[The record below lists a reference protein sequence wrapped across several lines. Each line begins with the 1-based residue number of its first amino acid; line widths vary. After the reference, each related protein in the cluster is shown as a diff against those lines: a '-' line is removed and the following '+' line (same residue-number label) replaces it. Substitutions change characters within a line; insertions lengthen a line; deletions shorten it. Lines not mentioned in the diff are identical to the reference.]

1 MAEPSKRTFKSKLL
15 VITVSILLLMSVAT
29 LSAVAWTN
37 SATENERLTDIEN
50 QIRQSIHSRGSTLS
64 ESHALA
70 LKNLVSDNAFSDV
83 MNLVSRATGQSDVV
97 YGAFVSAE
105 GQSWAYVS
113 PTTQP
118 DSRPKP
124 DAWKE
129 LGLPAKFLTSRKQS
143 RRNVRLFDQDIEEF
157 SAPVVGDEGELLGSV
172 VYGLS
177 TRSMSLAV
185 EAARQKS
192 RAELSEA
199 LMTIGLLG
207 LLSFVVAIALISRAA
222 SHVTAPVVSL
232 TKVANKI
239 AQGERGIRADIK
251 SGDELEVLAGAF
263 NQMLQA
269 NEDAMDRLEVS
280 MQRALEADRMKSEFL
295 ANMSHEIRTPMN
307 GVLGVVKLMQ
317 ALPLDNKLFR
327 YVETIDVSANALL
340 TVINDILDF
349 SKLEAGKYSIQQ
361 VPFQPKVVVQEVA
374 ELLAARAH
382 DKDLELIYRTDPSL
396 PSFAIGDP
404 DRLKQVLTNLVGNAI
419 KFTDYGEV
427 FINMIVASQGEEELV
442 LKVSVHDSGI
452 GIDKADLPKLCE
464 VFSQVDGSM
473 ARQHG
478 GTGLGLAICKRLLKM
493 MGGDIEVTSE
503 VGVGSVFSF
512 TATVGVDERGN
523 LNSTRPQAPIGK
535 SVLVVEAS
543 RWRDLIDEHL
553 KIWGISHEVLARG
566 SQVLSVLKQA
576 KEGGK
581 GFDVVVLGTELT
593 DINVTD
599 LIRTIRAEAAFRTL
613 PVIVLAKVGGD
624 AGVAELER
632 QAVTQ
637 LQKPIRFSE
646 LYNCLANSVG
656 TLREATAVQLQP
668 LVKSMGSK
676 TILVV
681 DDNEVNQFVAAEQLE
696 QLGYRVDVAGNG
708 QEALDKIKAG
718 SYSCV
723 LMDCQMPIKDG
734 YTATRELR
742 EWEEAQGDGR
752 RMPVIAL
759 TAHALAG
766 ERERVLTAGMDDY
779 LSKPCRSSS
788 LEKLLRIYAHEVTMG
803 KLSSNEATTRTEEQ
817 TNNAGEL
824 DPEIRRSKK
833 LIHLFLER
841 VPRQLEELGEA
852 IEAGDAANLR
862 AHAHKLKG
870 SSLALGAPTMSAAA
884 ETLQKNAENGDLVG
898 AEELLFILQES
909 HLRVVELL
917 HKELEVLAAS

>member
-50 QIRQSIHSRGSTLS
+50 QIRQSIRSRGSTLS

-83 MNLVSRATGQSDVV
+83 MNLVSRATGQTDVV

-113 PTTQP
+113 PSTKP

-129 LGLPAKFLTSRKQS
+129 LGLPESFLTNRKQS
-143 RRNVRLFDQDIEEF
+143 RRNVHLFDEDIEEF

-192 RAELSEA
+192 RAELTEA

-207 LLSFVVAIALISRAA
+207 LLSFAIAIALISRAA

-232 TKVANKI
+232 TKVANQI

-269 NEDAMDRLEVS
+269 NEDAMDRLEVT

-427 FINMIVASQGEEELV
+427 FINMTVASQGEEQLV

-452 GIDKADLPKLCE
+452 GIDQADLPKLCE

-473 ARQHG
+473 VRKHG

-493 MGGDIEVTSE
+493 MGGDVEVTSE

-523 LNSTRPQAPIGK
+523 LKFNAAP
-535 SVLVVEAS
+535 
-543 RWRDLIDEHL
+543 R
-553 KIWGISHEVLARG
+553 SHRKERVGRGSKPLAR
-566 SQVLSVLKQA
+566 
-576 KEGGK
+576 
-581 GFDVVVLGTELT
+581 
-593 DINVTD
+593 
-599 LIRTIRAEAAFRTL
+599 
-613 PVIVLAKVGGD
+613 
-624 AGVAELER
+624 
-632 QAVTQ
+632 
-637 LQKPIRFSE
+637 
-646 LYNCLANSVG
+646 
-656 TLREATAVQLQP
+656 
-668 LVKSMGSK
+668 
-676 TILVV
+676 
-681 DDNEVNQFVAAEQLE
+681 
-696 QLGYRVDVAGNG
+696 
-708 QEALDKIKAG
+708 
-718 SYSCV
+718 
-723 LMDCQMPIKDG
+723 
-734 YTATRELR
+734 
-742 EWEEAQGDGR
+742 
-752 RMPVIAL
+752 
-759 TAHALAG
+759 
-766 ERERVLTAGMDDY
+766 
-779 LSKPCRSSS
+779 
-788 LEKLLRIYAHEVTMG
+788 
-803 KLSSNEATTRTEEQ
+803 
-817 TNNAGEL
+817 
-824 DPEIRRSKK
+824 
-833 LIHLFLER
+833 
-841 VPRQLEELGEA
+841 
-852 IEAGDAANLR
+852 
-862 AHAHKLKG
+862 
-870 SSLALGAPTMSAAA
+870 
-884 ETLQKNAENGDLVG
+884 
-898 AEELLFILQES
+898 S
-909 HLRVVELL
+909 H
-917 HKELEVLAAS
+917 